1 MLHLDYSMNNEHA
14 MIRLQATLAIAQHTG
29 RAFAFS
35 RGPDQRTRKCFP
47 ERESPP
53 IKCHFDRPT
62 STHALLGCIK
72 QRHEPIGQTDLLSG
86 ARGLISI

>member
-53 IKCHFDRPT
+53 IMPLRSSDQHTCPT
-62 STHALLGCIK
+62 WLHKTAS
-72 QRHEPIGQTDLLSG
+72 
-86 ARGLISI
+86 